1 MGSLIL
7 KMISLLNDGLSY
19 PKQKAENKWKSG
31 ERTMSD
37 EERRYLESLLKA
49 VENKL
54 YMSKEQIVLIAMT
67 HDKLYLLQQMLR
79 ERLGL
84 GE

>member
-1 MGSLIL
+1 
-7 KMISLLNDGLSY
+7 
-19 PKQKAENKWKSG
+19 
-31 ERTMSD
+31 MSD
-37 EERRYLESLLKA
+37 EERRYLENLLKA